1 MLQQDHDDYI
11 YTRKFASFDAFWEY
25 MKWATSAYNTKIKL
39 SLSNYMKLGEFQ
51 YAMLDEDFMKN
62 WVEKRNRMGK
72 NTLNY

>member
-1 MLQQDHDDYI
+1 
-11 YTRKFASFDAFWEY
+11 